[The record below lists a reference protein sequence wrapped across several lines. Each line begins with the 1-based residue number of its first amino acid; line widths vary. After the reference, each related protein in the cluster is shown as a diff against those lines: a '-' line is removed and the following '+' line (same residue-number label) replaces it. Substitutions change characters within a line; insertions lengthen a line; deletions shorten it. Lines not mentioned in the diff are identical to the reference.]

1 MEALWARGRGT
12 VAEIAAALKRGLAYT
27 TVLTM
32 LRSLERKGYVRHDVV
47 DRAFVYVPLADRKS
61 ARQGVVESVMHAF
74 FGGSPRELMLH
85 LVDDVDDPRV
95 EGRLRKLL
103 SEAEGRR

>member
-12 VAEIAAALKRGLAYT
+12 VAEVAAAIKRGLAYT

-47 DRAFVYVPLADRKS
+47 DRTYVYVPLADRKS
-61 ARQGVVESVMHAF
+61 TRQGVVDSVMHAF

-85 LVDDVDDPRV
+85 LVEDVDDPRV
-95 EGRLRKLL
+95 EGRLRELL
-103 SEAEGRR
+103 GEKESRR